1 MGATMKL
8 SRLLIPAIGLGL
20 TLAASGASATTVVT
34 FDDVSEGTVASNQ
47 YTGMVITGGSVLTQ
61 SSQLNSVFPPQSPP
75 NVLYNYL
82 NGTITVNFT
91 TSVVSIGAFVTGNT
105 GIVLSAFNGATL
117 LGTSSTSGANYVGS
131 AGTPNQFLQ
140 LLFPTITSASF
151 FSSNGTNSFTID
163 NLTVGGTIINNSAV
177 PEPATW
183 LMMLIG
189 FGGMGLTI
197 RNRRRRAGLPQIA

>member
-1 MGATMKL
+1 M
-8 SRLLIPAIGLGL
+8 
-20 TLAASGASATTVVT
+20 VT